1 LNQSSRAS
9 RVNSEL
15 EPRKRRIGL
24 QADMTQ
30 TPNDGSLL
38 TQGTPQINSSAQTA
52 VACMVLV
59 SIIVYCV
66 WNRQLPDGLLLFFAV
81 LALCGVAFGLI
92 QLQTQLLVR
101 TDRLEYKTWQT
112 RREVW
117 FRHITGLGADAVTWA
132 GQLPDRYGIML
143 HLRTDEQTFSID
155 LNVFENHQELLKT
168 ILEQVQR
175 IQASARIDPELR
187 ARTVQAKPNLEIPR
201 PRREPMPI
209 LVPAPDGL
217 EQLRKVLSAIGAS
230 AQAERVA
237 RVIVAYQTG
246 AMTNKD
252 LRIELERLEEFTG
265 PIAELRER
273 ILQRLE

>member
-1 LNQSSRAS
+1 
-9 RVNSEL
+9 
-15 EPRKRRIGL
+15 
-24 QADMTQ
+24 MTQ

-66 WNRQLPDGLLLFFAV
+66 WNRQLPDGLLLFFAA
-81 LALCGVAFGLI
+81 LALCGAAFGLL
-92 QLQTQLLVR
+92 QLQTRLSVR
-101 TDRLEYKTWQT
+101 TDRLEYSTWQAQH
-112 RREVW
+112 EVW
-117 FRHITGLGADAVTWA
+117 FKHITSIKSQTIIWA
-132 GQLPDRYGIML
+132 QQPQDRYGVTL
-143 HLRTDEQTFSID
+143 CFRTDQQTFSID
-155 LNVFENHQELLKT
+155 LNSFENHQELLQT

-175 IQASARIDPELR
+175 IQAGARIDPELR

-209 LVPAPDGL
+209 LVDAPDGL

-252 LRIELERLEEFTG
+252 LRLELERLEEFTG